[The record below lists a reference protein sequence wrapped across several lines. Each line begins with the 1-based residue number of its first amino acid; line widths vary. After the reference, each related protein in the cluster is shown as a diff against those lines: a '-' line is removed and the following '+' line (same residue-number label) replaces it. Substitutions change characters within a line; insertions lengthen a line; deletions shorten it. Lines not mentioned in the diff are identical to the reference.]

1 MGTCSKCRSEIAPG
15 DVFCGGCGSRQPAPH
30 AQVSPGQNSR
40 LVAAAGFES
49 PPPVAVGAGFE
60 PAAGGAGAH
69 SAPGHA
75 AGGARAAG
83 PAGEPPDTEGNI
95 QQPPVTSTG
104 AAASAPRAAA
114 PPARAAAPAP
124 RAATPGSRTA
134 THPSRAALI
143 RAGETLEQ
151 KYMRQ
156 TRSATVFIAVV
167 VGIFTALALI
177 GVIWTATNVA
187 RLDSQLTG
195 IPSVNTNNCLSQGG
209 TNPDC

>member
-1 MGTCSKCRSEIAPG
+1 MRPAVHPDGALDAPG
-15 DVFCGGCGSRQPAPH
+15 VASNANRGDLLRGGIFFGPD
-30 AQVSPGQNSR
+30 
-40 LVAAAGFES
+40 
-49 PPPVAVGAGFE
+49 
-60 PAAGGAGAH
+60 AH
-69 SAPGHA
+69 
-75 AGGARAAG
+75 RK
-83 PAGEPPDTEGNI
+83 
-95 QQPPVTSTG
+95 TG
-104 AAASAPRAAA
+104 AAEQIVGAVRNALAFGNGLRGRFPTVGLQ
-114 PPARAAAPAP
+114 ARGVVDGQSKIIAEF
-124 RAATPGSRTA
+124 
-134 THPSRAALI
+134 